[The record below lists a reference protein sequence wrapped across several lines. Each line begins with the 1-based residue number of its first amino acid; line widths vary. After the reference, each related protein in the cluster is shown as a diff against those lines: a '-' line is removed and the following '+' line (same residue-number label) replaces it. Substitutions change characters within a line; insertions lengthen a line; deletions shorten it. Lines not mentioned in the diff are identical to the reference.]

1 MTDRQYQSYR
11 FSVIVVLVCM
21 VFIAAIVGIVACT
34 NSRPQAEIH
43 IERECVIY
51 ESYDDVTVFEDTDGN
66 LWEVVGSWMDV
77 DAQYIVTF
85 DTLGTEDVTDDVVTG
100 VLVVR

>member
-21 VFIAAIVGIVACT
+21 VLIAAIVGIVAYT
-34 NSRPQAEIH
+34 NSRPQIETH

-77 DAQYIVTF
+77 DAHYIVAF
-85 DTLGTEDVTDDVVTG
+85 DTLGTKDVTDDVITG
-100 VLVVR
+100 VLVAR

>member
-21 VFIAAIVGIVACT
+21 MCIMAIVGIVAYT
-34 NSRPQAEIH
+34 NSRPQVETH

-77 DAQYIVTF
+77 DAHYIVTF